1 MCTCELSLEPWECFC
16 LHLPSH
22 CQTPGITD
30 TQPCVQLYVG
40 SGDQNSAPY
49 TCVTSAFPMELLL
62 AHHLKKKSVC
72 HLAQIKDMV
81 LKPYGQTQPIDTFSF
96 SVNNHV
102 PSVYRSAI
110 DLLNPNASLCIFH
123 QYFTWMLCLEKGMVG
138 PMPMS
143 AAPWSQDEGLSERRD
158 CICSCC
164 VESSRVC

>member
-1 MCTCELSLEPWECFC
+1 MLLSPPPITLSDPRDYRHTALCPALRGLWRSELCS
-16 LHLPSH
+16 LHLCYKCFPHGAALSPS
-22 CQTPGITD
+22 
-30 TQPCVQLYVG
+30 LK
-40 SGDQNSAPY
+40 
-49 TCVTSAFPMELLL
+49 
-62 AHHLKKKSVC
+62 KKKSVC